1 MWVTKMIN
9 LLTDDKSYANDKSDI
24 DEKDREMIKAILY
37 QERQNKERAW
47 DSDAEKFISK
57 LLDENIPGVES

>member
-1 MWVTKMIN
+1 MIN
-9 LLTDDKSYANDKSDI
+9 LLTDDMSDAIDKA
-24 DEKDREMIKAILY
+24 EMAEQDREMIKAILY

-57 LLDENIPGVES
+57 LLDENIPGVESW